1 MKDTVFPSNGLSPSR
16 FINVLSLFN
25 MRDAQNFSDSTA
37 LSFAADAAKPAC
49 SIQIDDSDWLV
60 TVTAIFTQKNEEKKV
75 GLTLKYCKGRNGD
88 KWIIAAVDTR
98 DLGILPVRGNRTI
111 DPLNNEIDFMELSKA
126 FKNHKGV
133 ASYTDSLFTVSY
145 MSIFFYMVESGS
157 LTFNRLE
164 DITYHSL
171 AVPGWLFRVNY
182 YNRMDLNS
190 GWLISSIVKA
200 TDEDKYDY
208 RKKLLLQR

>member
-1 MKDTVFPSNGLSPSR
+1 MKFTVLACCLILFSFSNAQEISADSFLRAKIYLEVKQVGQFVDRFNMKDTVFPSNGLSPSR

-111 DPLNNEIDFMELSKA
+111 DPLNNEIDFMELSK
-126 FKNHKGV
+126 
-133 ASYTDSLFTVSY
+133 
-145 MSIFFYMVESGS
+145 E
-157 LTFNRLE
+157 
-164 DITYHSL
+164 
-171 AVPGWLFRVNY
+171 
-182 YNRMDLNS
+182 
-190 GWLISSIVKA
+190 
-200 TDEDKYDY
+200 
-208 RKKLLLQR
+208 